1 MKIELEFWKQ
11 NSQKSTLYL
20 MNLFKAANAWNGF
33 TFLESNE
40 VKALS
45 CMNGKANLADGEEVS
60 NFEE

>member
-1 MKIELEFWKQ
+1 
-11 NSQKSTLYL
+11 
-20 MNLFKAANAWNGF
+20 MNLFKASNAWNGF

-45 CMNGKANLADGEEVS
+45 CMNGKADLADGEEVS